1 MSANDE
7 AKRPM
12 KHSLE
17 FGVDGYDSICL
28 IGDRCLILFV
38 APFSDPAYL
47 RCPIPSLCQSR
58 AMLLDASDVC
68 GVTMGFWRLLVVDSK
83 RWGCVDGDTDVGSP
97 SRVRCFPVSYRPS
110 SSGVY
115 VVVET
120 ETTTSL
126 LRDSEGRGMTP
137 GSLG

>member
-1 MSANDE
+1 M
-7 AKRPM
+7 
-12 KHSLE
+12 
-17 FGVDGYDSICL
+17 
-28 IGDRCLILFV
+28 V
-38 APFSDPAYL
+38 AMVNCMIEYIEYV
-47 RCPIPSLCQSR
+47 R
-58 AMLLDASDVC
+58 
-68 GVTMGFWRLLVVDSK
+68 T
-83 RWGCVDGDTDVGSP
+83 VDGDTDVGSP